1 MGAKFAQAA
10 RVRAA
15 GRLKRPPKS
24 AAIWMTV
31 GEALMLTRKGRPKG
45 FTG

>member
-1 MGAKFAQAA
+1 MAVNFAKVPEAA
-10 RVRAA
+10 AA
-15 GRLKRPPKS
+15 GGPKRRPKS

-31 GEALMLTRKGRPKG
+31 GEVLMLTRKHRPKG